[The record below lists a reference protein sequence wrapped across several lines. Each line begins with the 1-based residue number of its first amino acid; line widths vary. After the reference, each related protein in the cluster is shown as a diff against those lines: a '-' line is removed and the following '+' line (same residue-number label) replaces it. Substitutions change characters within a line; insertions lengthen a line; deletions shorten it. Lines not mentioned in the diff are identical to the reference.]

1 VHLAFFLFEG
11 IRSGPFCNCSK
22 SRPADPF
29 CFRPS
34 LNGPNFI
41 QLHGPGDPLTF
52 PRHQNI
58 SCRMASTAPP
68 TTGSHASASRA
79 HSMLLL
85 RRVLL
90 SSAPSPRALLAK
102 SHRPLRPPETLLPSP
117 AARRIEAMAS
127 AAPSMTREAFRAAV
141 NNTLER
147 RFFFVPSFKI
157 YGGVAGL
164 YDYGP
169 PGCAVKANVLAFWR
183 QVLPRGLRC
192 GSYFRCLV
200 CWFREFD
207 AEVAHFFCHFSS
219 QLMRMRRY
227 VEPP

>member
-1 VHLAFFLFEG
+1 
-11 IRSGPFCNCSK
+11 
-22 SRPADPF
+22 
-29 CFRPS
+29 
-34 LNGPNFI
+34 
-41 QLHGPGDPLTF
+41 
-52 PRHQNI
+52 
-58 SCRMASTAPP
+58 
-68 TTGSHASASRA
+68 
-79 HSMLLL
+79 MLLL

-102 SHRPLRPPETLLPSP
+102 PHRLLRPPETLLPSP
-117 AARRIEAMAS
+117 AARRIKAMAS
-127 AAPSMTREAFRAAV
+127 AALAMTREAFRAAV

-183 QVLPRGLRC
+183 QVLPRRLRC

-200 CWFREFD
+200 CWFGGIRCRGGT
-207 AEVAHFFCHFSS
+207 FFFANSV
-219 QLMRMRRY
+219 LN
-227 VEPP
+227 